1 MSAPPPIAPRGPPA
15 RGGQSAPAVAP
26 PATMRQ
32 AHRGT
37 SRLAAAA
44 AAAGSAPSTAP
55 APGTATLPAPSPAPA
70 ASGSSAASR
79 SQGGND
85 ANSKKRSWVSSYY
98 DYNLAEMKDTR
109 GGFLDEDHGG
119 DRDAADSARPVKKQ
133 ATANA
138 PVLAVPAVAGGG
150 PWDLPIPADTDVTAP
165 RCRDCS
171 TVADLDP
178 RYATHYAIT
187 VCRACREQYPE
198 KYALLTKT
206 EVREDYLLTEEELR
220 DNDRLPVWRKPNP
233 KKNTYHDMWL
243 YLREHVE
250 AFAVAKWGS
259 LEKIDAE
266 IDRREE
272 ERRAKREVKQKK
284 QVAKLRQATRT
295 SLWRDKIAGEA
306 AALSGPH
313 VHEWVPAEDGEEG
326 EGGENAQVCR
336 GCGMRSE
343 IEEI

>member
-15 RGGQSAPAVAP
+15 RGGQRAPAVAP

-44 AAAGSAPSTAP
+44 SASGSAGPPPASSSASLPAPASAAAGPAEPSAPSRA
-55 APGTATLPAPSPAPA
+55 
-70 ASGSSAASR
+70 
-79 SQGGND
+79 QGGND

-119 DRDAADSARPVKKQ
+119 DDAADSVRPFKKQ
-133 ATANA
+133 ATASV

-150 PWDLPIPADTDVTAP
+150 PWNLPMRGDMDVAAHG
-165 RCRDCS
+165 CRDCS

-178 RYATHYAIT
+178 RYATHYDVIF
-187 VCRACREQYPE
+187 PD

-313 VHEWVPAEDGEEG
+313 VHEWVPAEDSDEG

>member
-15 RGGQSAPAVAP
+15 RGGQRAPAVAP
-26 PATMRQ
+26 PASMRQ

-44 AAAGSAPSTAP
+44 SASGSAGPAP
-55 APGTATLPAPSPAPA
+55 ASSSATLPAPAPA
-70 ASGSSAASR
+70 AAEPSAPNR
-79 SQGGND
+79 SQGGGND

-109 GGFLDEDHGG
+109 GGFLDEDYGAG
-119 DRDAADSARPVKKQ
+119 DEAADSGRPIKKQ

-178 RYATHYAIT
+178 RYATHYAVT

-250 AFAVAKWGS
+250 EFAIAKWGS

-313 VHEWVPAEDGEEG
+313 VHEWVPAEDGGEDGEG
-326 EGGENAQVCR
+326 GGENAQVCR